1 MEIVWP
7 PPPEG
12 RKGGK
17 EGKVPLFPFAKT
29 SSSLSLRWGTFAQI
43 RFLSPVVREMY
54 YLGPCPEDVEPPSGR
69 CIYLGPASQWKMH
82 LPAPAP
88 GGLGQIPV
96 PLMLLSIF
104 RTSALDVSMRL
115 GVLRRFGQLFA
126 LAVGLCESASGLSP
140 AGRCA
145 PAPSP
150 RPEVRA
156 AEVNWGKRASLPSG
170 YGLPV
175 RQRRKGA
182 GELVISDLPL
192 LLSRTLVRRNFVA
205 GSKF

>member
-1 MEIVWP
+1 MGYFCPNSV
-7 PPPEG
+7 
-12 RKGGK
+12 
-17 EGKVPLFPFAKT
+17 
-29 SSSLSLRWGTFAQI
+29 
-43 RFLSPVVREMY
+43 LSPVVREMY

-69 CIYLGPASQWKMH
+69 CIYLGPVSQWKMY

-96 PLMLLSIF
+96 PLMLLGIF

-170 YGLPV
+170 NGLPV

-182 GELVISDLPL
+182 GGLVISNLPL
-192 LLSRTLVRRNFVA
+192 LRRNFVA
-205 GSKF
+205 ESKF

>member
-7 PPPEG
+7 PPPLG
-12 RKGGK
+12 RRIGVTVK
-17 EGKVPLFPFAKT
+17 ERRVPSFPFAIT

-104 RTSALDVSMRL
+104 RTSALDVSMRSD
-115 GVLRRFGQLFA
+115 VLRRFGQWFA
-126 LAVGLCESASGLSP
+126 LAGGRVVRVGVRLVASGPMRACAVSP
-140 AGRCA
+140 
-145 PAPSP
+145 S
-150 RPEVRA
+150 
-156 AEVNWGKRASLPSG
+156 
-170 YGLPV
+170 
-175 RQRRKGA
+175 
-182 GELVISDLPL
+182 
-192 LLSRTLVRRNFVA
+192 
-205 GSKF
+205 